1 MYCSNQDTF
10 KSKMMPNS
18 RRKLG
23 VPGKSLDM
31 ITPVKGSDKKP
42 TNKGSFDSNIWF
54 KENKAQ
60 WLFS

>member
-1 MYCSNQDTF
+1 
-10 KSKMMPNS
+10 MMPNS

-42 TNKGSFDSNIWF
+42 TNKGSFDSDIWF